1 MSEDE
6 TALAGPGPGK
16 DGDEAAPPAGGDR
29 LGPFRARVAR
39 LLVLA
44 SLGLGL
50 VLLVPSLADAWA
62 TARYALFAA
71 DLVAYFGLLCLAVL
85 DRGRRR
91 FSSYGIVLLAFA
103 QGFFLYAYRGPA
115 GAGESWFCSAVVLA
129 AILFGAR
136 GGLALAGIVSL
147 SFGGLG
153 LAAVRGLLRWSAAGS
168 YLAILALN
176 TVTLALVAGLAAA
189 SLVRSLRKALE
200 AGERLRAE
208 LAEGKA
214 ALERE
219 AEERRGA
226 ERLAEFYRD
235 HDGRTGLPNRERFLY
250 ELGRAA
256 RSAERRKRLLAVLAV
271 GVDEP
276 GRLYDEYGH
285 AASEAALAEAAL
297 ALKESFREDDLV
309 ARFDETHLFVL
320 CENLNDSGDAGELI
334 RKAKGSFARPF
345 RAEGAATA
353 AATDGAGAGP
363 AGAAGPAMAAA
374 GAGMSLSASVG
385 LAFYPHDGAGP
396 EALLEAAR
404 AALRLAEESGPGSY
418 RLFDAHLHAGL
429 IARIRYGREL
439 EAAVEEG
446 LLVPWFQPK
455 VDAGRRIVGAEALAR
470 WPRDDGP
477 TRMPS
482 DFIPAAERQGAIGRL
497 GLRMLRL
504 SCLRAAAVER
514 ASGRGLVMAV
524 NVSPLQLADPGFPA
538 EIRAILAE
546 TGLAPRLLELE
557 VTETGLASMEGQAA
571 LRLAELKALGL
582 RLAID
587 DFGTGASA
595 IARLK
600 DYPVDSVKI
609 PKQFVDHLP
618 EEGRAPTIVRAV
630 IDLAH
635 RLGFATVAEGVETEA
650 QFEWLKSASCD
661 EFQGFLFSR
670 PLPADAFEAEL
681 ARAFPEAVE

>member
-1 MSEDE
+1 LILVGHIALALWYSLVIPPWEAHDEWPHFRHAAYIAENLALPDPGQRLTTEFEFDEASQPPLYYLLAAAPMLAVDLSDGYRPVVNPYASRGTGEGGVNFVLHDPAAESWPWQGTLLALHLGRLVSVFISTLALVAAWLLLRLLSPARASVALASVGLMAFAPQFVFLSAVMTNDILLVAVE
-6 TALAGPGPGK
+6 TALLYAALVLVR
-16 DGDEAAPPAGGDR
+16 DGLSTR
-29 LGPFRARVAR
+29 R
-39 LLVLA
+39 LLALGA
-44 SLGLGL
+44 WTALGLL
-50 VLLVPSLADAWA
+50 SKYLA
-62 TARYALFAA
+62 
-71 DLVAYFGLLCLAVL
+71 LAML
-85 DRGRRR
+85 
-91 FSSYGIVLLAFA
+91 
-103 QGFFLYAYRGPA
+103 P
-115 GAGESWFCSAVVLA
+115 VVLA

-353 AATDGAGAGP
+353 AATDGAVAGP

-477 TRMPS
+477 TRIS
-482 DFIPAAERQGAIGRL
+482 
-497 GLRMLRL
+497 
-504 SCLRAAAVER
+504 
-514 ASGRGLVMAV
+514 
-524 NVSPLQLADPGFPA
+524 NSPGS
-538 EIRAILAE
+538 
-546 TGLAPRLLELE
+546 T
-557 VTETGLASMEGQAA
+557 T
-571 LRLAELKALGL
+571 
-582 RLAID
+582 
-587 DFGTGASA
+587 
-595 IARLK
+595 
-600 DYPVDSVKI
+600 
-609 PKQFVDHLP
+609 
-618 EEGRAPTIVRAV
+618 
-630 IDLAH
+630 
-635 RLGFATVAEGVETEA
+635 
-650 QFEWLKSASCD
+650 
-661 EFQGFLFSR
+661 
-670 PLPADAFEAEL
+670 
-681 ARAFPEAVE
+681 

>member
-6 TALAGPGPGK
+6 TAIAGQGPGD
-16 DGDEAAPPAGGDR
+16 DGDEAAPPEGGDR
-29 LGPFRARVAR
+29 LGAFRARVAR

-62 TARYALFAA
+62 RARYALFAS

-136 GGLALAGIVSL
+136 GGLALAGLVSL
-147 SFGGLG
+147 SFWGLG
-153 LAAVRGLLRWSAAGS
+153 LASVRGLLLWSAAGS

-334 RKAKGSFARPF
+334 RKAKGALARPF
-345 RAEGAATA
+345 RAEGAGPTA
-353 AATDGAGAGP
+353 AAAD
-363 AGAAGPAMAAA
+363 
-374 GAGMSLSASVG
+374 AGMSLSTSVG

-418 RLFDAHLHAGL
+418 RLFDARLHAGL

-477 TRMPS
+477 TRMPG

-504 SCLRAAAVER
+504 SCLQAAAVER

>member
-1 MSEDE
+1 MS
-6 TALAGPGPGK
+6 
-16 DGDEAAPPAGGDR
+16 GDEAAPAGPGPRGGGDEAAPNAGGGDR
-29 LGPFRARVAR
+29 LGVYRARVAR
-39 LLVLA
+39 LLTLA

-62 TARYALFAA
+62 KARYALFAA

-136 GGLALAGIVSL
+136 GGLALAGLVSL

-153 LAAVRGLLRWSAAGS
+153 LAAVRGLLRWSAAPS

-235 HDGRTGLPNRERFLY
+235 HDSRTGLPNRERFLY

-271 GVDEP
+271 GVDGP

-285 AASEAALAEAAL
+285 AASESALAAAAL
-297 ALKESFREDDLV
+297 ALKEAFREDDLV
-309 ARFDETHLFVL
+309 ARFDESHLFVL

-334 RKAKGSFARPF
+334 RKARGAFSRPC
-345 RAEGAATA
+345 RAEGAG
-353 AATDGAGAGP
+353 GAEIA
-363 AGAAGPAMAAA
+363 
-374 GAGMSLSASVG
+374 LSASVG

-404 AALRLAEESGPGSY
+404 AALRLAEELGPGSY

-439 EAAVEEG
+439 EAAVDEG
-446 LLVPWFQPK
+446 RLVPWFQPK
-455 VDAGRRIVGAEALAR
+455 VDGSRRIVGAEALAR

-477 TRMPS
+477 TRMPG

-497 GLRMLRL
+497 GLQMLRK
-504 SCLRAAAVER
+504 SCLAAAAVER
-514 ASGRGLVMAV
+514 RGRRGLVTAV
-524 NVSPLQLADPGFPA
+524 NVSPLQLADPGFPG
-538 EIRAILAE
+538 EIGAILSE
-546 TGLAPRLLELE
+546 TGLPPRLLELE

-618 EEGRAPTIVRAV
+618 EEGRASTIVRAV

-650 QFEWLKSASCD
+650 QFEWLRAASCD
-661 EFQGFLFSR
+661 EFQGFLFSE
-670 PLPADAFEAEL
+670 PLPDHGYRAAL
-681 ARAFPEAVE
+681 ARAFPEALE